1 MQRSSKPTR
10 PSRATREKIVKA
22 AARAFARQ
30 GYEGASIRAIVSQA
44 DVNQAAIN
52 YHFGSKEKLYLAV
65 LQTASR
71 ALMKDDDA
79 PSNPSTLSR
88 EAALRNFVRQQLRPM
103 TARDNLSEYVRI
115 FMWETLQPSPIFR
128 KFMAE
133 EAAPFFSIATDL
145 VRRFLPSEATDKQA
159 LLGAL
164 WLFGQCSIFV
174 RSTEHL
180 VNLLLHQKIDEPFV
194 EALADTIATW
204 AAGGLGQPPISAQP

>member
-164 WLFGQCSIFV
+164 
-174 RSTEHL
+174 
-180 VNLLLHQKIDEPFV
+180 
-194 EALADTIATW
+194 
-204 AAGGLGQPPISAQP
+204 